1 MKRAPITRKSPLR
14 AQANPTAGVSVF
26 RPRKCKVCKT
36 SYTPRRA
43 FECWCSPDCG
53 VVIADQRKA
62 KAEAAK
68 ARAEALKA
76 KEQRKLDKAQRQGL
90 KSKAELANDAQAE
103 VNRYVRLRD
112 AGKPCISCGSL
123 TAEIY
128 QAGHYLSRGA
138 RPELRFD
145 LDNIHAQC
153 VHCNMHKGGNV
164 SEYRPR
170 LIERIGLERVERL
183 EGPHPMPRWSR
194 EDLIDIKAQAREMIK
209 GLRLGPCMSLSERM
223 DAPAGVEGG
232 DIEVCG
238 KASKRPVR

>member
-1 MKRAPITRKSPLR
+1 VKRSPLTRKAPLR
-14 AQANPTAGVSVF
+14 TQGNPTASVPVF

-43 FECWCSPDCG
+43 FECWCSPECG
-53 VVIADQRKA
+53 LAVADQRRA

-68 ARAEALKA
+68 A
-76 KEQRKLDKAQRQGL
+76 KEQRAADNAKRESL

-112 AGKPCISCGSL
+112 MGKPCISCGSL
-123 TAEIY
+123 TAETY

-153 VHCNMHKGGNV
+153 VHCNMHKGGNI

-183 EGPHPMPRWSR
+183 EGPHPMPRWTR
-194 EDLIDIKAQAREMIK
+194 EDLAEIKARARAMARELK
-209 GLRLGPCMSLSERM
+209 GQ
-223 DAPAGVEGG
+223 
-232 DIEVCG
+232 
-238 KASKRPVR
+238 K